1 MLCIIQ
7 VILRE
12 STLVMN
18 RHFAALGFAWILV
31 VGLAAPGLAVITETH
46 RYDFEPASGYV
57 THSGWTHIDATIG
70 YTISTPGFD
79 LANSHFHGTPAVDRG
94 SSTQPPTDVTR
105 DLVVSFYAPTSTPT
119 FVFRDIVPH
128 GGQSV
133 SFTIYRSDPGD
144 VFGTYFN
151 TFVSFDGGPLTLVPA
166 ALEGGFYHTPITGSL
181 AFDHSAVTNSTLD
194 FYFFS
199 TIENG
204 YTNVRLNGIETI
216 FSIPEPSTACLL
228 GIALAAIL
236 RRRERAASYE

>member
-1 MLCIIQ
+1 
-7 VILRE
+7 
-12 STLVMN
+12 MN
-18 RHFAALGFAWILV
+18 RQFAALALGWILV
-31 VGLAAPGLAVITETH
+31 AGLVTSSPAVITETH
-46 RYDFEPASGYV
+46 RYDFEKSSGYV
-57 THSGWTHIDATIG
+57 TQAGWTHMDPTIAYTAT
-70 YTISTPGFD
+70 TPGFD
-79 LANSHFHGTPAVDRG
+79 LANSHFHSPPAEDRVT
-94 SSTQPPTDVTR
+94 STQSPTDVTR
-105 DLVVSFYAPTSTPT
+105 DLIVSFWAPTNTPT

-144 VFGTYFN
+144 GFGTYFN

-181 AFDHSAVTNSTLD
+181 AFDHSAVATSTLD

-204 YTNVRLNGIETI
+204 DTNVRLNGIEAI

-236 RRRERAASYE
+236 RRRERAASNE